1 MVSKWF
7 CTKKFSGAAVF
18 GGFVD
23 VTSLDNTVKEK
34 STADAEIV
42 NVAKT
47 KTFY

>member
-1 MVSKWF
+1 MILHQ
-7 CTKKFSGAAVF
+7 KFWCATVF

-34 STADAEIV
+34 STADVEIV

-47 KTFY
+47 KTFYYFC